1 MKKPNCSYL
10 RTIFS
15 MVSILILNIKE
26 NIMIKN
32 IEPFEN
38 FERTIGGK
46 EVMGNDIFMRKE
58 GKQNGVAGET

>member
-1 MKKPNCSYL
+1 
-10 RTIFS
+10 